1 MASVYLNRHGKLT
14 IHFKWNGQRYTEGTG
29 LPDTPENRKRVDK
42 HAQLIQAEI
51 DLGIFDYLRHFPNG
65 NKAKLFAEKNRT
77 ITFKDLAQEWLEL
90 ADFRTST
97 RKDYES
103 ALNKYLLHAFG
114 TWMVSDITP
123 DAIKRLRKSI
133 KVTNTRINNIM
144 KPLRG
149 ILNSAVE
156 KKLIPVNPMSQV
168 TSLPSERVDIDPFS
182 IEEIKL
188 LVDTLPLFWRCYFKF
203 AFFSGLRTSELNALE
218 WKHIDLA
225 FDLITVRQSWV
236 MNEIQPCKTASS
248 RRDVLLLPAAK
259 EALME
264 MAENYMLG
272 VRKPSKLIFPSTTG
286 TPLSQNNIINR
297 IWDPTLTRL
306 GLRRRTPYQTRHTFA
321 SLCLLAGEDPAWVA
335 KQMGHTTLKMI
346 YERYGKYIKNR
357 TRQDGS
363 ALSNMVSDSLRIE
376 A

>member
-1 MASVYLNRHGKLT
+1 MNLS
-14 IHFKWNGQRYTEGTG
+14 
-29 LPDTPENRKRVDK
+29 
-42 HAQLIQAEI
+42 
-51 DLGIFDYLRHFPNG
+51 
-65 NKAKLFAEKNRT
+65 
-77 ITFKDLAQEWLEL
+77 
-90 ADFRTST
+90 DFRTST

-103 ALNKYLLHAFG
+103 ALRKYLFPAFG
-114 TWMVSDITP
+114 SWLVSDITP
-123 DAIKRLRKSI
+123 DAIKRLRKGI

-149 ILNSAVE
+149 ILNAAVE
-156 KKLIPVNPMSQV
+156 KKLIPVNPMSLV
-168 TSLPSERVDIDPFS
+168 ASLPSERVDIDPFS

-188 LVDTLPLFWRCYFKF
+188 LVETLPLFWRCYFKF

-218 WKHIDLA
+218 WKHIDFV

-248 RRDVLLLPAAK
+248 RRDVILLPAAK

-272 VRKPSKLIFPSTTG
+272 ERKPSKLIFPSTAG
-286 TPLSQNNIINR
+286 SPLSQNNIINR
-297 IWDPTLTRL
+297 IWDPTLARL

-363 ALSNMVSDSLRIE
+363 ALSSMVSDSLGI
-376 A
+376 